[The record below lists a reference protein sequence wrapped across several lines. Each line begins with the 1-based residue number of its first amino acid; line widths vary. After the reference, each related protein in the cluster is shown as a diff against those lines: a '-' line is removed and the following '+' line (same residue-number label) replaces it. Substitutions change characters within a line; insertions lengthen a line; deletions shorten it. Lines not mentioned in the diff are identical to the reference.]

1 METDLLSRPVTELAR
16 LVKAGELSAR
26 ELTAAC
32 LERIEAL
39 DPELNA
45 FVHVDPE
52 GALATADGIGPA
64 DERPFAG
71 VPIAVKDTAPVAG
84 MPYRLGSDL
93 FGDFVPGHDA
103 FVVRRLRGAGFV
115 IVGKTNLPEYGI
127 LPVTEPRRFGPTR
140 NPWDLERTPGGSSGG
155 AAAAVAAGMVPLA
168 HGSDGGGSIRIPAA
182 CCGLVGLKPSRG
194 RISRGPDQGD
204 DFLVQDGV
212 LTRTVAET
220 AELLDVMAGY
230 EPGDATWAPPPDE
243 PFARAA
249 AREPGRLRIG
259 VTTAPAIDVAA
270 LDPLCER
277 AVRDAADLLDS
288 LGHEVRE
295 IDPPWKGQDLLRA
308 FTLVFGT
315 PVALGMW
322 FGGQATGREPS
333 AELVEPL
340 SWMVWE
346 GIGERS
352 PLDYL
357 LARTQ
362 LTAASRA
369 IVAMW
374 DEHDA
379 VLTPSLAMRPVRIG
393 EIDSCSD
400 DPWEDFRRSGEFTPY
415 TALYNVTGQ
424 PAISLP
430 LYHGDDG
437 LPLGVMLGGRPG
449 GEGPLLALA
458 AQLEAASPWAD
469 RRPAIDDTGRAGL
482 VDAQSARTG
491 SRSRS

>member
-1 METDLLSRPVTELAR
+1 MQADILSRTATELAR
-16 LVKAGELSAR
+16 LVKAGEVTPR
-26 ELTAAC
+26 ELTEASF
-32 LERIEAL
+32 ERIEAL

-45 FVHVDPE
+45 FVHLDPD
-52 GALATADGIGPA
+52 GALAAADAIEAA

-71 VPIAVKDTAPVAG
+71 VPIAIKDTAAVAG
-84 MPYRLGSDL
+84 MPYRLGSDM
-93 FGDFVPGHDA
+93 FGDFVPPQDA
-103 FVVRRLRGAGFV
+103 FVVRRLRDAGFV
-115 IVGKTNLPEYGI
+115 LVGKTNLPEFGI

-140 NPWDLERTPGGSSGG
+140 NPWDPERTPGGSSGG

-194 RISRGPDQGD
+194 RISRGPEQGD
-204 DFLVQDGV
+204 DLLVQDGV

-220 AELLDVMAGY
+220 AALLDVMAGY
-230 EPGDATWAPPPDE
+230 ETGDATWAPPPPE
-243 PFARAA
+243 PFARTA

-259 VTTAPAIDVAA
+259 VTTVPAIDVAA
-270 LDPLCER
+270 IDPLCER
-277 AVRDAADLLDS
+277 AVRDAAGLLES
-288 LGHEVRE
+288 LGHEVE
-295 IDPPWKGQDLLRA
+295 EVDPPWKGQELLRA

-322 FGGQATGREPS
+322 FGSQSTGREPS

-340 SWMVWE
+340 SWTIWE
-346 GIGERS
+346 GVRERD

-357 LARTQ
+357 LARTR
-362 LTAASRA
+362 LTAASRPIVALWGDYDA
-369 IVAMW
+369 IV
-374 DEHDA
+374 
-379 VLTPSLAMRPVRIG
+379 TPALAQRPVKIG

-400 DPWEDFRRSGEFTPY
+400 DPWEDFHRSGEFTPY

-430 LYHGDDG
+430 LFHGEDG
-437 LPLGVMLGGRPG
+437 LPLGVMLAGRPA
-449 GEGPLLALA
+449 GEGALLSLA

-469 RRPAIDDTGRAGL
+469 RRPPQRA
-482 VDAQSARTG
+482 STG